1 MPKRKSLDARFY
13 DALINQKIEEI
24 RKCVEEGFDLNQ
36 VVPKLNLTSF
46 EFATQLGFR
55 PILRLL
61 LDLGFQPSFQE
72 TNLALMFSSS
82 FGDPDL
88 TQIFL
93 NLGGDANYSLL
104 EYTPLIATID
114 RSFNPYDLQVSTILI
129 ESGADLEIQG
139 KYSNTALTT
148 AIFNKKKKIIN
159 LLLERGASEE
169 QSNSAYLLQESGSVN
184 CNLKKIAKLLKK
196 GANIDFQSTDGCS
209 PLHLASS
216 LGFNN
221 LVELLISSNA
231 NLNIQSENG
240 WLPITLA
247 ITRGNLDVIKTL
259 VSSGT
264 DINYINERSQ
274 ENLTDHTYYAA
285 IDPEVKCQILRVL
298 KEYKA
303 PKPSLSQYRKMW
315 LKV

>member
-1 MPKRKSLDARFY
+1 MPKKKSLDARLY

-24 RKCVEEGFDLNQ
+24 RECVEDGFDLNQ

-61 LDLGFQPSFQE
+61 IDLGFQPSFQE
-72 TNLALMFSSS
+72 TNLALMFSAS

-93 NLGGDANYSLL
+93 NLGGDVNYSLL
-104 EYTPLIATID
+104 EYTLLIATID
-114 RSFNPYDLQVSTILI
+114 RSFNPYDLQVSKILI

-159 LLLERGASEE
+159 LLLEKGASEE
-169 QSNSAYLLQESGSVN
+169 QSNSAYLLQESKSTN
-184 CNLKKIAKLLKK
+184 CNLKKINKLLEK
-196 GANIDFQSTDGCS
+196 GANIDFQNTEGYS
-209 PLHLASS
+209 PIHLASGFGSNS
-216 LGFNN
+216 L
-221 LVELLISSNA
+221 VQLLISANA
-231 NLNIQSENG
+231 NLNIRSENG
-240 WLPITLA
+240 FIPIMTA
-247 ITRGNLDVIKTL
+247 IQRKNLDIIKMLL
-259 VSSGT
+259 VSGADT
-264 DINYINERSQ
+264 NCILNEYQ
-274 ENLTDHTYYAA
+274 HNIVDYAYDTL
-285 IDPEVKCQILRVL
+285 IDSEVKYQILRVL
-298 KEYKA
+298 KECQA
-303 PKPSLSQYRKMW
+303 PAPSLPKYKKMW